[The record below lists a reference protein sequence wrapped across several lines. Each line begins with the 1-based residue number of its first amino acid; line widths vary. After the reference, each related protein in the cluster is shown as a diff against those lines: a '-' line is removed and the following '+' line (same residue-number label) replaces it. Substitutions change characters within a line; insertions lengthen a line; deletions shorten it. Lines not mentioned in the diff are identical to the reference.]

1 MTDPD
6 SLLECL
12 SVDDHDDQSI
22 HDLHSHFFGC
32 IEIDRRVDFLRQD
45 NRVWSRLAEQSGNGD
60 AKFTRYTAAMS
71 LLGDIRRVRV
81 LRNEL
86 LYGELHDLDSDIK
99 NSGGMWREFAEHRR
113 SINVQPVCL
122 AASSCFLPHHP
133 LTKRS
138 MPGKY
143 TKRDNAVVWSFREQ
157 RQ

>member
-71 LLGDIRRVRV
+71 LLGDIRRVQV

-86 LYGELHDLDSDIK
+86 ENHLRDELRDLDSNVK
-99 NSGGMWREFAEHRR
+99 NSGDMWRKSTEYSR
-113 SINVQPVCL
+113 SINRVRHWRNRDSTPTTQPANGVQPVCL
-122 AASSCFLPHHP
+122 AAS
-133 LTKRS
+133 
-138 MPGKY
+138 
-143 TKRDNAVVWSFREQ
+143 
-157 RQ
+157 